1 MMVSAVLASSI
12 TAITDRRKV
21 RLIITFPCFYKL
33 LATGD
38 PQSIS
43 SLIRARLS
51 GLATSWSVWSPCGT
65 CYVAQQQDHAR
76 CLSYGKPGSAAYID
90 CRSSLKNDRVDMKK

>member
-43 SLIRARLS
+43 NLIRARLS
-51 GLATSWSVWSPCGT
+51 GLAQHEASPPLGRFGPRAGLVTSRQNIC
-65 CYVAQQQDHAR
+65 
-76 CLSYGKPGSAAYID
+76 
-90 CRSSLKNDRVDMKK
+90 SSLPSWPPAEARPRTDERSDRAE